1 MTLRKSTKLI
11 VLHVTATQA
20 KTDIGVAEV
29 RTMHKA
35 LGWKDCG
42 YHYVIRRNGVVEAG
56 RPEGDVG
63 SHVAGFNSI
72 ALGISLVGGIDANG
86 KPENNA
92 TPEQWAALIKLL
104 AKLTVKYPDA
114 KVCGHRDLS
123 PDKDGDGIIEPSEH
137 MKACPCFDAIPWAAA
152 QGFPAATI
160 KGVWDQGKVTIPAA
174 ANSNGKAEAVAGPDA
189 RNVYLQKLLERAGY
203 RFGAIDGLVG
213 PKTRKAIKAYQ
224 LRTGLPQ
231 SGQFD
236 PTTVAHLRS
245 TFETAK
251 AA

>member
-11 VLHVTATQA
+11 VVHVTATQP

-29 RTMHKA
+29 RVMHKA
-35 LGWKDCG
+35 LGWKDVG
-42 YHYVIRRNGVVEAG
+42 YHYIIRRNGVVEAG

-72 ALGISLVGGIDANG
+72 ALGISMVGGINASG

-92 TPEQWAALIKLL
+92 TPEQWAALVNLL
-104 AKLTVKYPDA
+104 GKMTAKYPEA

-152 QGFPAATI
+152 QGLPEATI
-160 KGVWDQGKVTIPAA
+160 KGVWDKDKIVIPAA
-174 ANSNGKAEAVAGPDA
+174 VNSNGKIESVAGPDA

-203 RFGAIDGLVG
+203 RFGAIDGLIG
-213 PKTRKAIKAYQ
+213 AKTRKAIKAYQ
-224 LRTGLPQ
+224 LFAGLHQTGE
-231 SGQFD
+231 FD
-236 PTTVAHLRS
+236 AATVNYLRVA
-245 TFETAK
+245 FEPAK